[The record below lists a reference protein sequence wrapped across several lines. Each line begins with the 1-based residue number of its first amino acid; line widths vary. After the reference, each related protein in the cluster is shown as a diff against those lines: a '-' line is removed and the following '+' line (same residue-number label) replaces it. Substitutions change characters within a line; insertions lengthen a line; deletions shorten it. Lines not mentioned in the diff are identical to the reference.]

1 MPVATATALQDPP
14 KIAPCPSHGFGGGTA
29 VHICV
34 PLRTVILTLQSVLD
48 GTLPPAEAFPEPQKP
63 PAEPYGP
70 DPSSDTSLGRPTRLR
85 ANPGLPAIPA
95 RPLPPTP
102 SKRRVC
108 VACKR
113 SRRIRFFYVNRKARG
128 GRAIYCRTCWQRRT
142 GERRKQNLARH
153 REWSRRANENYREA
167 GKGQERSERYV
178 LSYKGLL
185 TRRMT
190 MHRRRSKE
198 QGVAFDVSKTELKA
212 LVKKWFGR
220 CAYCNQA
227 CPDFHFDHVVPI
239 QKDGPTLPA
248 NLVPACRVCNRY
260 KGKKN
265 IYALLHS
272 GWFSKPKRIE
282 RVLAHCTTARGAD
295 RIASRLKDLMKDAG
309 VGDPMMDLLEPWLR
323 EAVTSGFISKEDAVV
338 AMQGMGEE
346 GLSNLHELYERF
358 HHDEVEK
365 ERRTGVAS

>member
-1 MPVATATALQDPP
+1 MPVATTPVLYAPP
-14 KIAPCPSHGFGGGTA
+14 KIAPCPAHGLGGGTA
-29 VHICV
+29 VHICI
-34 PLRTVILTLQSVLD
+34 PLREVFQRLEAALD
-48 GTLPPAEAFPEPQKP
+48 GHFAPEEARPEPHKP
-63 PAEPYGP
+63 PAAPAAP
-70 DPSSDTSLGRPTRLR
+70 DPTSDTSPGLPTRLR
-85 ANPGLPAIPA
+85 ANPGLPA
-95 RPLPPTP
+95 LPGGKPIPTP

-128 GRAIYCRTCWQRRT
+128 GRAIYCRDCWQRRA
-142 GERRKQNLARH
+142 GARRKANLARH
-153 REWSRRANENYREA
+153 REWSRKANEVYRGA
-167 GKGQERSERYV
+167 GKDAVCKERYR

-185 TRRMT
+185 TQRMM

-198 QGVAFDVSKTELKA
+198 QGVAFDISKTELKA

-220 CAYCNQA
+220 CAYCNQS
-227 CPDFHFDHVVPI
+227 CPDFHFDHVIPI
-239 QKDGPTLPA
+239 QKDGPTIPA

-309 VGDPMMDLLEPWLR
+309 VGDPVMDLLEPWLR
-323 EAVTSGFISKEDAVV
+323 EAVTSGYISKEDAVV
-338 AMQGMGEE
+338 AMREMGEE

-358 HHDEVEK
+358 HRGEAEK
-365 ERRTGVAS
+365 ERRTG